1 MPFIKQ
7 QCLYKNFL
15 LTALTNQSQFEA
27 EKALGEVF
35 MRLHNGKFATH
46 VDPEKPRKVIN
57 ILFEEDKEKI
67 KPYWKE
73 IRKATDLLK
82 QKYSDEKFQRE
93 ILGVRPPEVKAVKNE
108 LQGVL
113 F

>member
-1 MPFIKQ
+1 MPFVKQ

-15 LTALTNQSQFEA
+15 LTALTNSGHLEA

-46 VDPEKPRKVIN
+46 IDPERPRKTIQ
-57 ILFEEDKEKI
+57 ILFQEDKDKL

-73 IRKATDLLK
+73 IAAVTKLFK
-82 QKYSDEKFQRE
+82 QQYSDQKFERE
-93 ILGVRPPEVKAVKNE
+93 VLGVRPPEVKAE
-108 LQGVL
+108 IEDRQGVL

>member
-1 MPFIKQ
+1 MPFVKQ
-7 QCLYKNFL
+7 QCIYKNFL
-15 LTALTNQSQFEA
+15 LTALTNSGHLEA

-46 VDPEKPRKVIN
+46 IDPEKPRKVIN
-57 ILFEEDKEKI
+57 ILFEEDKEKL

-82 QKYSDEKFQRE
+82 QKYSDEKFERE
-93 ILGVRPPEVKAVKNE
+93 VLGVRPASPQQEINE
-108 LQGVL
+108 RQMVL